1 VCFSQNLSSH
11 DISQTETDI
20 EDPSGVNVQDMEEN
34 NISKYR
40 SDPMVEVGVIA
51 VGVSTIN
58 MSSLQ
63 PLSKVFKPPKYLL
76 FLSLIVSF

>member
-1 VCFSQNLSSH
+1 MYFSHKFSSH
-11 DISQTETDI
+11 DISQTESEI
-20 EDPSGVNVQDMEEN
+20 EDPSGANVQDMEEN
-34 NISKYR
+34 IISKYR

-63 PLSKVFKPPKYLL
+63 PFSKVSKPPKYL
-76 FLSLIVSF
+76 FFITY